1 MYIAP
6 LGGGKRVCDGK
17 LRVCQYFGF
26 EGPPP
31 LCLSCRKPGKGKV
44 KQKTNVTRATLVL
57 PYVNLVI
64 VMRLYS
70 LVRYI
75 HMKKTNKVVMTLI
88 K

>member
-6 LGGGKRVCDGK
+6 LGGVKRVCDGK

-26 EGPPP
+26 EGSPP
-31 LCLSCRKPGKGKV
+31 LSLSCRKPGKGKV

-75 HMKKTNKVVMTLI
+75 HMKKKLSSNDSN
-88 K
+88 